1 MNCHLSIPPE
11 IYSDLIPPND
21 LSDVGWES
29 CGKLDH
35 NNADVVE
42 AQMVKLGEQ
51 EADGKHRRKPN
62 MRYANF

>member
-11 IYSDLIPPND
+11 IYSDLIPPDD

-35 NNADVVE
+35 DNDDVVE
-42 AQMVKLGEQ
+42 AQMVKLG
-51 EADGKHRRKPN
+51 AGSG
-62 MRYANF
+62 